1 MRAVLTNFGTTGSV
15 QPYIALAMELKRHK
29 HEPVLALSPYFA
41 PRVEQLGLSF
51 SPVGPNMESLQRAI
65 NTALLTSADSMEQW
79 YSLFAPLLPALPQM
93 FDELRDACRDADV
106 LISGPMQPVSRII
119 HEMTSLPFVTV
130 QNAQL
135 GGGGSL
141 SFQQASASLINPFR
155 EQLGLPPLRSMTTM
169 DADSPQLVIYAM
181 SRHVRPPSLD
191 WPPYY
196 HLTGY
201 FFLDEEEWQPTP
213 ELDEFIR
220 AGGPPVVISF
230 GSMTHDDPEAMTD
243 LVLEAIAQVGC
254 RAVIQ
259 HGWSGLAQR
268 NLPPNL
274 HATGFVPHAWLFPR
288 ASCVVH
294 HGGSGTTAAVFR
306 AGVPHVFVP
315 HTWDQPMWAELGE
328 GLGCAGPSIP
338 YTQLNAKRLATALT
352 NTLNHSHYRQAAAE
366 LGEKVRAEEGV
377 KKARRLIEGL
387 VQKIGLHEEQEPF
400 VNDSLAQAESRQERS
415 LRRKQYQQKQRSR
428 KREAGA

>member
-15 QPYIALAMELKRHK
+15 QPYISLAMELKRHQ

-41 PRVEQLGLSF
+41 SRVEQLGLRF
-51 SPVGPNMESLQRAI
+51 SPVGPDMENLQRAI
-65 NTALLTSADSMEQW
+65 NTALLTSADSIEQW
-79 YSLFAPLLPALPQM
+79 YSLFAPLLSALPQM

-155 EQLGLPPLRSMTTM
+155 EQLGLPPLRSLTTM

-181 SRHVRPPSLD
+181 SRHVRPPSPD
-191 WPPYY
+191 WPPHY

-201 FFLDEEEWQPTP
+201 FFLDEEWQPPP

-220 AGGPPVVISF
+220 AGVPPVVISF
-230 GSMTHDDPEAMTD
+230 GSMTHNDPEAMTD
-243 LVLEAIAQVGC
+243 LVLEALTQVGC

-259 HGWSGLAQR
+259 HGWSGLARR
-268 NLPPNL
+268 NLPPNI
-274 HATGFVPHAWLFPR
+274 HATGFVPHVWLFPR

-294 HGGSGTTAAVFR
+294 HGGSGTTASVFR
-306 AGVPHVFVP
+306 AGVPQVFVP
-315 HTWDQPMWAELGE
+315 HAWDQPMWAELGE

-338 YTQLNAKRLATALT
+338 YTQLNAERLAAALT
-352 NTLNHSHYRQAAAE
+352 NTLSDSSYRQAAAE

-377 KKARRLIEGL
+377 KKARRLIEEL
-387 VQKIGLHEEQEPF
+387 VHKVGLHEQAPLVDE
-400 VNDSLAQAESRQERS
+400 SLAQSESRQERS
-415 LRRKQYQQKQRSR
+415 LRRKQYQQKQRLR
-428 KREAGA
+428 KREADA